1 MEEVAKAMKNVPE
14 KTYYRIGEVAKITRV
29 KPYVL
34 RYWETEFKAMVPPK
48 SSSNQRMYRRKD
60 IERVLMIK
68 HLLYKQRFTIE
79 GARKRLNEILRGQE
93 SEPSALPDDLTDREL
108 EVLAGI
114 AEGKNNRTL
123 AREFGISEATVK
135 THVSRVL
142 TKLGVE
148 SRVQAALRYTSA
160 R

>member
-93 SEPSALPDDLTDREL
+93 SEPSGRTGELRAVRRGLESVREL
-108 EVLAGI
+108 LLA
-114 AEGKNNRTL
+114 ET
-123 AREFGISEATVK
+123 
-135 THVSRVL
+135 
-142 TKLGVE
+142 
-148 SRVQAALRYTSA
+148 
-160 R
+160 